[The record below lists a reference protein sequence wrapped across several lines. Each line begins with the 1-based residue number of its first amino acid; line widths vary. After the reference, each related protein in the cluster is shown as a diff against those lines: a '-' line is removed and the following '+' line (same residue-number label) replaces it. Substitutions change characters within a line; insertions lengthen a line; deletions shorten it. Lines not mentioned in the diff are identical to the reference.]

1 MKKNYI
7 YQKDLNTTINEF
19 IRQEYDAVIKK
30 DLPEFVLE
38 WFKNNISNELHEHEF
53 IYLDIML
60 GDVQD
65 KLKRL
70 YDDVDDIMG
79 YRYNNSKVL
88 FVLEYY
94 FTKIDRLQI
103 IALELS
109 SIYQKVDES
118 LAKVIQEY

>member
-1 MKKNYI
+1 MKKNYT

-30 DLPEFVLE
+30 DLPEFVIE

-53 IYLDIML
+53 YYLDIML

-79 YRYNNSKVL
+79 YRCNNSKVL
-88 FVLEYY
+88 FILEYY

-109 SIYQKVDES
+109 LIYQ
-118 LAKVIQEY
+118 KVIQEY